1 MNTMFENKIAIV
13 TGGSEGIGFE
23 IASNL
28 ASKGAH
34 VYLVARTLEKLK
46 KAKDKI
52 LQQGGKVDI
61 RAADILNFSSIKE
74 LVEDIYKVNGR
85 IDIFINNAG
94 TWEQHNLDSSFADI
108 WKLIEF
114 DMKAPYE
121 IAHYLAGRFRKEKN
135 NNLQILTVSSQ
146 AAIKVLD
153 SSLGY
158 GTAKMGLGAGLFHIE
173 RELEKEGASNVS
185 LFRLYPNAV
194 ATEKMMDAIQ
204 AGNVPNPVK
213 VESVAGTAI
222 DMLLGKTPTRDVR
235 IGYYLGKGIIRTFYP
250 SNSAEYF
257 NSQKIT
263 EEIVDPNFTIQDLF
277 K

>member
-1 MNTMFENKIAIV
+1 MFENKIAIV

>member
-194 ATEKMMDAIQ
+194 ATEKMMDVIQ